1 MLSESFVTSTLS
13 SAKSPTA
20 SLRDVGICV
29 HELQP
34 SSILRSTFKKS
45 STSTNCLA
53 VSPSHIFTAQAD
65 KAVVHVYSR
74 EKGNQEGIVPF
85 PERIRSIAV
94 AGGKYGDIL
103 VLGTEGGRLIV
114 WETCTGRQV
123 ATTASHLQPVTSLV
137 VDPTSNFILSGS
149 SDASVHVWS
158 LPGIL
163 SFSKPAFS
171 ASRQPSNSPIRT
183 FSNHRAAITSLAV
196 GHSNGRHNIVVST
209 AKDNTAIAW
218 DYHTGRVLRHFLLPL
233 SATSVTLDPVD
244 RAFYVGYE
252 DGSVQSVDFYRGNST
267 QHPLHDPY
275 AQSTP
280 AQVSME
286 DRWLPPSAES
296 GSVKTISLTYDG
308 TTLLSGHTSG
318 KVLSWNVA
326 RRKYISSVADYTHSI
341 TNLVMLP
348 PGGIPHPSSDLKR
361 KAHTI
366 VKPRH
371 DSGLAAPSH
380 APSAVP
386 AEYMFH
392 TQIITPSAPK
402 LRQPTLFSQ
411 ALTHSS
417 FPKSMLEEGLA
428 ELAAF
433 RQPGGAEVTHV
444 APSTTPTTVNSA
456 GAAASDSQV
465 TDLENEVAVLKKKVA
480 VNETAR
486 HTADDEVVKLRSDLA
501 NLQDYINELH
511 EKQEAAQQKKVLRQA
526 RKQEHEAKKREAW
539 LAAEKSG
546 RSGDAVIQKMDIDD
560 AVTSDSDDQSDE

>member
-1 MLSESFVTSTLS
+1 MLSESFVASTVS

-20 SLRDVGICV
+20 SLRDVGVCV

-45 STSTNCLA
+45 STLTNCLA

-65 KAVVHVYSR
+65 KAVIHVYNR
-74 EKGNQEGIVPF
+74 DKGNQEGVVPF

-94 AGGKYGDIL
+94 AGGKYGDVL

-149 SDASVHVWS
+149 ADASVHVWS

-163 SFSKPAFS
+163 SFSKPALS
-171 ASRQPSNSPIRT
+171 ATRQPTNSPIRT
-183 FSNHRAAITSLAV
+183 FSNHRAGITSLAV

-218 DYHTGRVLRHFLLPL
+218 DYHTGRTLRTFLLPL
-233 SATSVTLDPVD
+233 SATSVALDPVD

-252 DGSVQSVDFYRGNST
+252 DGSVQSVDFYRS
-267 QHPLHDPY
+267 
-275 AQSTP
+275 QS
-280 AQVSME
+280 QWRIGGSS
-286 DRWLPPSAES
+286 PSAET

-308 TTLLSGHTSG
+308 TTLLSGHANG

-326 RRKYISSVADYTHSI
+326 RRKYTTSVADYTHPI

-371 DSGLAAPSH
+371 DSGLSAPNH
-380 APSAVP
+380 APGAVP

-392 TQIITPSAPK
+392 TQITAPSDSRK
-402 LRQPTLFSQ
+402 PTQFSQ
-411 ALTHSS
+411 ALTHSF
-417 FPKSMLEEGLA
+417 FPTSMIEDGLA

-433 RQPGGAEVTHV
+433 RQPSNAEVTRV
-444 APSTTPTTVNSA
+444 ASSTAPARETAEDT
-456 GAAASDSQV
+456 AARDSQV
-465 TDLENEVAVLKKKVA
+465 TELENEVSVLKKKVA

-486 HTADDEVVKLRSDLA
+486 HNADDEVVQLRSELA

-511 EKQEAAQQKKVLRQA
+511 EKQEAAQQEKVLRQA
-526 RKQEHEAKKREAW
+526 RKQEHETKKREAW
-539 LAAEKSG
+539 LAAEKKG
-546 RSGDAVIQKMDIDD
+546 RNGDAVIQKMDIDG

>member
-1 MLSESFVTSTLS
+1 MLSESFVASTLS

-29 HELQP
+29 HDLQP

-45 STSTNCLA
+45 STTTNCLA

-65 KAVVHVYSR
+65 KAVLHVYSR

-103 VLGTEGGRLIV
+103 VLGTEGGRLIL

-137 VDPTSNFILSGS
+137 IDPTSNFILSGS
-149 SDASVHVWS
+149 GDASVHVWS

-163 SFSKPAFS
+163 SFSKPALS
-171 ASRQPSNSPIRT
+171 ATRQPTNSPIRT

-196 GHSNGRHNIVVST
+196 GHSNGRNNIVVST

-218 DYHTGRVLRHFLLPL
+218 DYHTGRALRTFLLPF
-233 SATSVTLDPVD
+233 SATSVVLDPVD

-252 DGSVQSVDFYRGNST
+252 DGSVQSVDFYRGHSA
-267 QHPLHDPY
+267 QHPLHDPSV
-275 AQSTP
+275 QSTP
-280 AQVSME
+280 VQVSTE

-296 GSVKTISLTYDG
+296 GSANTLSLTYDG
-308 TTLLSGHTSG
+308 TTLLSGHANG
-318 KVLSWNVA
+318 KILSWNVA
-326 RRKYISSVADYTHSI
+326 RRKYISSVADYTHPI

-348 PGGIPHPSSDLKR
+348 PGGIPHPSSDLQR

-371 DSGLAAPSH
+371 DNGLTSH
-380 APSAVP
+380 VPGAVP
-386 AEYMFH
+386 SEYMFH
-392 TQIITPSAPK
+392 TQILAPTNPKPTQFSA
-402 LRQPTLFSQ
+402 
-411 ALTHSS
+411 ALTHAS
-417 FPKSMLEEGLA
+417 FPDSMLDEGLA
-428 ELAAF
+428 ELASF
-433 RQPGGAEVTHV
+433 NQPGAEVRV
-444 APSTTPTTVNSA
+444 SASAARPSAAPIE
-456 GAAASDSQV
+456 DSRAQV
-465 TDLENEVAVLKKKVA
+465 TELENEVSVLKKKVA

-486 HTADDEVVKLRSDLA
+486 HNADDEVVQLRSDLA

-511 EKQEAAQQKKVLRQA
+511 EKQEAARKAKVLRRA
-526 RKQEHEAKKREAW
+526 RKQDREKKRREAW
-539 LAAEKSG
+539 LAAEKKG
-546 RSGDAVIQKMDIDD
+546 QSGDAAIQKMDVD
-560 AVTSDSDDQSDE
+560 ASSDSDQSDE

>member
-1 MLSESFVTSTLS
+1 MLSESFVASVLS

-34 SSILRSTFKKS
+34 TSILRSTFKKS
-45 STSTNCLA
+45 STAPNCLA

-74 EKGNQEGIVPF
+74 EKGNQEAIVPF

-94 AGGKYGDIL
+94 AGGKYGDVL
-103 VLGTEGGRLIV
+103 VLGTEGGRLIL

-123 ATTASHLQPVTSLV
+123 ASTASHLQPVTSLV

-149 SDASVHVWS
+149 ADASVHVWS
-158 LPGIL
+158 LPSIL
-163 SFSKPAFS
+163 SFSKPALS
-171 ASRQPSNSPIRT
+171 ATRQPTNSPIRT
-183 FSNHRAAITSLAV
+183 FSNHRAGITSLAV

-218 DYHTGRVLRHFLLPL
+218 DYQTGRAMRTFLLPL
-233 SATSVTLDPVD
+233 SATSVALDPVD

-252 DGSVQSVDFYRGNST
+252 DGSVQSVDFYRGQSV
-267 QHPLHDPY
+267 QHPLHDSSV
-275 AQSTP
+275 QSTP
-280 AQVSME
+280 VQVSME

-308 TTLLSGHTSG
+308 TTLLSGHNGG
-318 KVLSWNVA
+318 KVLSWNIA
-326 RRKYISSVADYTHSI
+326 RHKYTSSVADYTHPI

-361 KAHTI
+361 TAHTI
-366 VKPRH
+366 IKPRH
-371 DSGLAAPSH
+371 DNGLSAPAHASG
-380 APSAVP
+380 AVP

-392 TQIITPSAPK
+392 THLIAPTENRSRK
-402 LRQPTLFSQ
+402 PTEFSQ
-411 ALTHSS
+411 ALTHAF
-417 FPKSMLEEGLA
+417 FPDSMIQDGLT

-433 RQPGGAEVTHV
+433 RQPGAEVRVSSSAPV
-444 APSTTPTTVNSA
+444 ARESA
-456 GAAASDSQV
+456 AESAARESQV
-465 TDLENEVAVLKKKVA
+465 TELESEVSVLKKKVA

-486 HTADDEVVKLRSDLA
+486 HSADDEVVKLRSKLA
-501 NLQDYINELH
+501 NLQDHINELH
-511 EKQEAAQQKKVLRQA
+511 EKQELAQQDKAMRQA
-526 RKQEHEAKKREAW
+526 KKQERATKRREVW
-539 LAAEKSG
+539 LAAEKKG
-546 RSGDAVIQKMDIDD
+546 RNGDAAVKKMEIDD
-560 AVTSDSDDQSDE
+560 GAVTSDSDDQSDE

>member
-1 MLSESFVTSTLS
+1 MLSESFVASTLS

-20 SLRDVGICV
+20 SLRDVGVCV

-45 STSTNCLA
+45 STLTNCLA

-65 KAVVHVYSR
+65 KAVLHVYNR
-74 EKGNQEGIVPF
+74 EKGNQEGVVPF

-94 AGGKYGDIL
+94 AGGKYGDVL
-103 VLGTEGGRLIV
+103 VLGTEGGRLLV

-149 SDASVHVWS
+149 ADASVHVWS

-163 SFSKPAFS
+163 SFSKPALS
-171 ASRQPSNSPIRT
+171 ATRQPTNSPIRT

-218 DYHTGRVLRHFLLPL
+218 DYHTGRALRTFLLPL
-233 SATSVTLDPVD
+233 SATSVALDPVD

-252 DGSVQSVDFYRGNST
+252 DGSVQSVDFYRSQSA
-267 QHPLHDPY
+267 QHPLHDPSV
-275 AQSTP
+275 QSTP

-286 DRWLPPSAES
+286 DRWLPPSAET
-296 GSVKTISLTYDG
+296 GSAKAISLTYDG
-308 TTLLSGHTSG
+308 TTLLSGHANG

-326 RRKYISSVADYTHSI
+326 RRKYTSSVADYTHPI

-371 DSGLAAPSH
+371 DSGLSAPNH
-380 APSAVP
+380 APGAVP
-386 AEYMFH
+386 AEY
-392 TQIITPSAPK
+392 IILSGAYP
-402 LRQPTLFSQ
+402 LLFPT
-411 ALTHSS
+411 
-417 FPKSMLEEGLA
+417 SMIEDGLA

-433 RQPGGAEVTHV
+433 RQPSSAEVTRV
-444 APSTTPTTVNSA
+444 ASN
-456 GAAASDSQV
+456 AAPPKEALEDTAARDSQV
-465 TDLENEVAVLKKKVA
+465 TELENEVAVLKKKVA

-486 HTADDEVVKLRSDLA
+486 HNADDEVVQLRSDLA

-511 EKQEAAQQKKVLRQA
+511 EKQEAAQQEKVLRQA
-526 RKQEHEAKKREAW
+526 RKQEHETKKREAW
-539 LAAEKSG
+539 LAAEKKG
-546 RSGDAVIQKMDIDD
+546 RNGDAVIQKMDIDG
-560 AVTSDSDDQSDE
+560 AVTSDSDDPSDE